1 MKVSETSTQREAR
14 STRVRKVSALKRLTK
29 RFSHLVS
36 ENPDFT
42 RRTVSFQ
49 GNKEVPG
56 FRWFKYKE
64 GFSRELV
71 SGLLHQY
78 EPNDVLDPFAGICTT
93 PLIASEHGTYAMGI
107 EIMPVGISV
116 GHAMVAAGSHVSEDT
131 FYDASQTFLK
141 HLGTRRSPKPAFAFP
156 HVAITRGAFSTRSE
170 LELAKAREYICNVED
185 SGVNVL
191 LNLACMS
198 VLEECSF
205 TSKSGQYLRW
215 DNESRHTD
223 GELDSRKSP
232 SFAQALK
239 VRIDEM
245 VSDYRTL
252 KSWFEGSKPDLLE
265 GSSLELL
272 RTIPAGR
279 FDMVITSPPYA
290 NRYDYTR
297 TYALEL
303 AWLGCDRQG
312 FADLRQRMLSATVE
326 NKTKMDW
333 LLSVY
338 GNDIRILDHAHRMY
352 TNSAVQ
358 EVVAALN
365 DRASE
370 LSNRQVIR
378 LIEGYFLE
386 MSVVIAELGR
396 ITRPG
401 GVVIMVNDNV
411 QYHGQE
417 VPVDYILSEF
427 AEQSGFQCTDI
438 WVLPGG
444 KGNSS
449 QQMAKFG
456 RRELRKCVYKWVKS
470 ESSPLN

>member
-1 MKVSETSTQREAR
+1 MSETSTKKDAR
-14 STRVRKVSALKRLTK
+14 STRVGSVSALKRLQN

-56 FRWFKYKE
+56 FRWFRYKE

-71 SGLLHQY
+71 SGLLRQY

-93 PLIASEHGTYAMGI
+93 PLVASEHGAYAMGI

-116 GHAMVAAGSHVSEDT
+116 GHALVAAGSHVSEDT
-131 FYDASQTFLK
+131 FYDASQKFLK
-141 HLGTRRSPKPAFAFP
+141 HIRSRRSPKSEFAFP

-170 LELAKAREYICNVED
+170 LELSKAREYICSVQD

-223 GELDSRKSP
+223 GEDALRISP

-239 VRIDEM
+239 ARIGEM
-245 VSDYRTL
+245 ASDYRTV
-252 KSWFEGSKPDLLE
+252 KTWFEGTQPDLHE

-279 FDMVITSPPYA
+279 FDMVLTSPPYA

-326 NKTKMDW
+326 NKTKIDW

-338 GNDIRILDHAHRMY
+338 GSDTRILDHACQMY

-358 EVVAALN
+358 EVLAVLN
-365 DRASE
+365 HRASE

-386 MSVVIAELGR
+386 MSVIIAELGR
-396 ITRPG
+396 VTRPG

-417 VPVDYILSEF
+417 VPVDYILSDF
-427 AEQSGFQCTDI
+427 AEQSGFKCTDI

-456 RRELRKCVYKWVKS
+456 RRELRKCVYRWVRM
-470 ESSPLN
+470 ESSPFK